1 MPLGQIDEWTAK
13 PSPFLIQG
21 RLSGFVQIMATE
33 TLKNPYL
40 LYYRRW
46 RSNFTRRERKLK
58 YVLIVF
64 QRIFSSWALAP
75 THFTIF
81 IRGLS
86 IILFSFINKVFPF
99 KTFLV
104 SKGLLCLYD
113 KQNNTWLPISIK
125 FIFSCSNR
133 HLTCLRRSLLSYRVK
148 HSKRNSISVYAHV
161 LFSIYQLSQGPRG
174 KFLSGA
180 P

>member
-1 MPLGQIDEWTAK
+1 MTLLAAENEK
-13 PSPFLIQG
+13 PATGRFAPGRFWPCTWKNFSVSKDQVNDGEFVHWKLRPFFD
-21 RLSGFVQIMATE
+21 FV
-33 TLKNPYL
+33 
-40 LYYRRW
+40 
-46 RSNFTRRERKLK
+46 
-58 YVLIVF
+58 VF

-75 THFTIF
+75 THLTIF

-133 HLTCLRRSLLSYRVK
+133 HLTSLRRSLLSYRVK